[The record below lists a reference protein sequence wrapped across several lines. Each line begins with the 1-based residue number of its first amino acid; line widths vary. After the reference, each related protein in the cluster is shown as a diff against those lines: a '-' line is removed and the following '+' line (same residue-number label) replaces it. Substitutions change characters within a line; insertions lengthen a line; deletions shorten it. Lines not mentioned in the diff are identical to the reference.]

1 MHAILQSHNLSI
13 ALATASLLGCA
24 LVVAACGNEPPGPIV
39 GTWEDMSTAEMDSSG
54 MSMTYTFGRDGTL
67 DITWQRPLL
76 PDTVLTADYEV
87 QWDSV
92 LTLSDDQGSEQFITH
107 VAGDTLTLRSEDGA
121 IQHYAR
127 QTD

>member
-67 DITWQRPLL
+67 DITWKRPLL

-92 LTLSDDQGSEQFITH
+92 LTLSDDQGSEQFIAH
-107 VAGDTLTLRSEDGA
+107 VAGDTLTLRSEDGI
-121 IQHYAR
+121 IQHYTR
-127 QTD
+127 QSE

>member
-1 MHAILQSHNLSI
+1 MYTFLRPHNLRI

-24 LVVAACGNEPPGPIV
+24 LVTGCGNEPPGPLV
-39 GTWEDMSTAEMDSSG
+39 GTWADMSTTEMDSSG
-54 MSMTYTFGRDGTL
+54 MSLTYTFGRDGTL

-107 VAGDTLTLRSEDGA
+107 VAGDTLTLRSEDGI
-121 IQHYAR
+121 IQHYTR
-127 QTD
+127 QSE

>member
-1 MHAILQSHNLSI
+1 MHTLLRPHNLRI

-24 LVVAACGNEPPGPIV
+24 WVAGCGNEPPGPLV
-39 GTWEDMSTAEMDSSG
+39 GTWKDLSSAEMDSSG
-54 MSMTYTFGRDGTL
+54 MSMTYTFRRDGTL

-76 PDTVLTADYEV
+76 PDTVLTADFVV

-92 LTLSDDQGSEQFITH
+92 LTLSDDRGTEQFIAH